1 MSDLRVPS
9 VVIALLL
16 IVAASAIALA
26 LAENGAGFG
35 VWIYAVL
42 AIAAI
47 TFTHVRPDGWPGRLF
62 EVSRTSRTLLANRLL
77 TQIAALACLLS
88 AQYASG
94 NVSAALSAAGLLLF
108 IHTLVLARLPR
119 QSRAQGTH

>member
-16 IVAASAIALA
+16 IVVASAIALA

-42 AIAAI
+42 AIAAM

-62 EVSRTSRTLLANRLL
+62 EVSRASRTLLANRLL

-88 AQYASG
+88 AQYAIG

-119 QSRAQGTH
+119 QSRAQGTN